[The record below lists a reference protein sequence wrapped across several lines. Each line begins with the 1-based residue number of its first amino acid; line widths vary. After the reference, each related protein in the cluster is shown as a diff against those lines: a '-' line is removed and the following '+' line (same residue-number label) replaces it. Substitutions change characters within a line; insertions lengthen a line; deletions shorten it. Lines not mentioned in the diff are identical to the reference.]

1 MIPPKI
7 NIKTTVSDTEVPK
20 YNKLTK
26 QLLMASC
33 TGDLKGFP
41 QVSEVQSRLSCYN
54 NNHGKVDFLNAF
66 WSSLQC
72 AVNRV
77 FILDSYFLKPE
88 APSNA
93 DKAKLISER
102 VLVIKEK
109 LEETILGS
117 AEGLEIKILT
127 DSPYAEDK
135 EKEQEMLASFKEVE
149 DLAQELGQQGNTG
162 IKLSVCLELTRKF
175 NYIHDRF
182 AIIDN
187 ELWHFGG
194 TVGGFNSKLSA
205 ASRGWDAEALNAISF
220 FNEVW
225 QKCTR

>member
-1 MIPPKI
+1 MIQPKL
-7 NIKTTVSDTEVPK
+7 NIKTKISDTKVFED
-20 YNKLTK
+20 NKLTQ

-54 NNHGKVDFLNAF
+54 NSNAKVDFLNTF
-66 WSSLQC
+66 WSSLRSAINQI
-72 AVNRV
+72 
-77 FILDSYFLKPE
+77 FILDAYFLKPE
-88 APSNA
+88 FPPGA
-93 DKAKLISER
+93 DEVKLISER
-102 VLVIKEK
+102 ISVIKGE
-109 LEETILGS
+109 LEEVVLAS
-117 AEGLEIKILT
+117 ADGLEIKILT
-127 DSPYAEDK
+127 VSPYSEDK

-149 DLAQELGQQGNTG
+149 ELSQEMGQQGNVG
-162 IKLSVCLELTRKF
+162 VKLSVCLELTRKF

-205 ASRGWDAEALNAISF
+205 ASRGWDATKLNAISF
-220 FNEVW
+220 FDEVW
-225 QKCTR
+225 QECVR